1 MIPFS
6 KLYYTVFE
14 LPCKFRRHVWYGQN
28 IVVQSRTGR
37 RTFPNLIYKGRRPLA
52 TDSEKWRDTV
62 QTFWRCCM
70 LIDTYWYIYIYIFTH
85 THSISLKIFCSWCKG
100 GLFGDEACQA
110 SCIMASQAKPAA
122 VFHRR
127 GGFVPCLVEADGM
140 HGEIHRQIMK
150 KPMGRRYDMS
160 PQSLANG
167 KVLVWH
173 YAIWMLMWHLSGIC
187 LKKNWAV

>member
-1 MIPFS
+1 MRFRLKLSWRAGVRVYILYDTFIGCWKHDIYVIYTFTLCMSLAQMIPFS

-14 LPCKFRRHVWYGQN
+14 LPCKFRRHAWYGQN

-70 LIDTYWYIYIYIFTH
+70 LIDTYWYIYIYTH

-110 SCIMASQAKPAA
+110 SRHHGIAGQACSCFPPP
-122 VFHRR
+122 RR
-127 GGFVPCLVEADGM
+127 LCAMLGW
-140 HGEIHRQIMK
+140 
-150 KPMGRRYDMS
+150 GRWWDARRNS
-160 PQSLANG
+160 
-167 KVLVWH
+167 
-173 YAIWMLMWHLSGIC
+173 
-187 LKKNWAV
+187 

>member
-62 QTFWRCCM
+62 ETFWRCCM
-70 LIDTYWYIYIYIFTH
+70 LIDTYWYIYVYIYIVHIQSHWRCFVH
-85 THSISLKIFCSWCKG
+85 DAKVASLEMKHVKHHASW
-100 GLFGDEACQA
+100 
-110 SCIMASQAKPAA
+110 
-122 VFHRR
+122 HRR
-127 GGFVPCLVEADGM
+127 PSLQLFSTAAAALCHAWSRQMGCTEKFIDKSWKNPWEGGMTCHPNL
-140 HGEIHRQIMK
+140 
-150 KPMGRRYDMS
+150 
-160 PQSLANG
+160 
-167 KVLVWH
+167 
-173 YAIWMLMWHLSGIC
+173 
-187 LKKNWAV
+187 

>member
-70 LIDTYWYIYIYIFTH
+70 LIDTYWYIYIYIYTYTFNLIKDILFMMQRWPLWRWSMS
-85 THSISLKIFCSWCKG
+85 SITASW
-100 GLFGDEACQA
+100 
-110 SCIMASQAKPAA
+110 
-122 VFHRR
+122 HRR
-127 GGFVPCLVEADGM
+127 PSLQLFSTAAAALCHAWLRQMMGCTENFIEKSWNIPWEGG
-140 HGEIHRQIMK
+140 
-150 KPMGRRYDMS
+150 MS
-160 PQSLANG
+160 FHPNL
-167 KVLVWH
+167 
-173 YAIWMLMWHLSGIC
+173 
-187 LKKNWAV
+187 